1 MADQENQVLV
11 ELHDLPI
18 AVDKNA
24 RYGRVVTTRSL
35 TEEDLVQIAVA
46 RRSDLNPNTLRAA
59 FEILRE
65 VAETEIVNGASVSFG
80 LGFFRMG
87 VNGVFTGDDAHWNPD
102 EHQLSLQVAPHS
114 RLRQLME
121 HTQVKIRGKASVGT
135 TINTLTDVSSRVVN
149 HRLTPG
155 GMVNLSGVR
164 MKIAGPSPD
173 NGLYLTHLG
182 TGDSTF
188 IPATAL
194 AVNLPRSITF
204 TVPADLVSG
213 DYQLSIT
220 TQYVN
225 SNTTLKSSRT
235 FFFKPF
241 LEII

>member
-102 EHQLSLQVAPHS
+102 EHQLSLQVAPHA

-121 HTQVKIRGKASVGT
+121 RTQVKIRGKASVGT
-135 TINTLTDVSSRVVN
+135 TINTLTDVSTGEVN
-149 HRLTPG
+149 RRLTPG

-173 NGLYLTHLG
+173 NGLYLTHQG
-182 TGDSTF
+182 SGVSTF
-188 IPATAL
+188 IPAAAL

-204 TVPADLVSG
+204 TVPASLEPG
-213 DYQLSIT
+213 DYQLSIK
-220 TQYVN
+220 TQFVH
-225 SNTTLKSSRT
+225 SRKYLNEPRHY
-235 FFFKPF
+235 FFNIL
-241 LEII
+241 LEVS